1 MRVKQLQEISVPDPD
16 AKRAYTTA
24 EAARYIAMSES
35 FLRQARMDGDREH
48 RTPGPPFLKI
58 GRAVRYLKHD
68 LDVWLERHKA
78 RTIGVVHGSQ
88 DMPSER
94 HVS

>member
-1 MRVKQLQEISVPDPD
+1 MLVKQIYELSVSDPD

-35 FLRQARMDGDREH
+35 FLRQARMDGDREN

-68 LDVWLERHKA
+68 LDTWLECHKA
-78 RTIGVVHGSQ
+78 SATDVFHGLQ
-88 DMPSER
+88 DMRPER
-94 HVS
+94 RAL

>member
-1 MRVKQLQEISVPDPD
+1 MRVKQLQEMSVPDPD
-16 AKRAYTTA
+16 AKRVYTTA

-35 FLRQARMDGDREH
+35 FLRQARMDGDREN

-68 LDVWLERHKA
+68 LDAWLERHKA
-78 RTIGVVHGSQ
+78 SATDVFHGSQ
-88 DMPSER
+88 DVLPER
-94 HVS
+94 SIL

>member
-1 MRVKQLQEISVPDPD
+1 MLVKQLQEIAVPDPD

-35 FLRQARMDGDREH
+35 FLRQARMDGEREN

-68 LDVWLERHKA
+68 LDAWLERHKA
-78 RTIGVVHGSQ
+78 SAIDVLRGSQ
-88 DMPSER
+88 DTRPER
-94 HVS
+94 RAL